1 MVRKFNV
8 GRIKELEIVLF
19 LCPERALSTIQGS
32 KIGHSGKLYFF
43 RGSWWYSGG
52 RSEIILWW

>member
-1 MVRKFNV
+1 MDKK
-8 GRIKELEIVLF
+8 KELEIVLF
-19 LCPERALSTIQGS
+19 LCLERALSAVQGS

-52 RSEIILWW
+52 GNVLL